1 MELTIH
7 GHGMEVKT
15 RVYNYVEKKTTK
27 LDRYMPGL
35 ATVRVDL
42 SEQMTRS
49 AIDRYVAQITTRDQW
64 GTILRAEER
73 SGDVFASIDVAVD
86 KLYRQIQRYRGK
98 RLKRWHGRGR
108 VSDEAMAYE
117 PLPIEETDDGEESGQ
132 IVRRKR
138 FSLQPMSSE
147 EALEQMELLGHD
159 FYVYFDVGDEA
170 VNVLYRRRNG
180 DFGLLQPEL
189 D

>member
-15 RVYNYVEKKTTK
+15 RLHNYVEKKTAK

-35 ATVRVDL
+35 TNVRVDL
-42 SEQMTRS
+42 SEQKTRS
-49 AIDRYVAQITTRDQW
+49 AVDRYVAQITTRDQW

-73 SGDVFASIDVAVD
+73 SGDVFASLDVAMD
-86 KLYRQIQRYRGK
+86 KLHRQIQRYRGK

-108 VSDEAMAYE
+108 VSDEAMNFD
-117 PLPIEETDDGEESGQ
+117 PLPIDDADDEEAGT

-147 EALEQMELLGHD
+147 EAIEQMELLGHD
-159 FYVYFDVGDEA
+159 FFVYFDAGDEA
-170 VNVLYRRRNG
+170 INVVYRRRDG
-180 DFGLLQPEL
+180 DFGLLQPEF